1 MNSTFKALTALL
13 KSNKFNMSRL
23 NRGYEVMLNT
33 NALHTVKKLI
43 RSICEHEYT
52 KANNESKKQV
62 FNNIKVS
69 DLAFYNGQR
78 DTSYL
83 LTSFAFNRAIAS
95 YYASGSN
102 FVFPLDKEWQNIF
115 IEYGIEINQNACS
128 FLWEGYRVILI
139 IKSFISYFKFLFTS
153 VLEKLKHSKKVSSKN
168 NNFINVYFYD
178 ISDRNLPSL
187 NNGISEKNIVTWYKK
202 NVINDDKINII
213 HNVKN
218 FNHINDFNLDYALT
232 YSKNLFFKPHIFA
245 ELKNLFWWS
254 NLLLKNIINP
264 SFTLSLLVNFN
275 EILKAKR
282 VEDLSSNLEL
292 NAVVFNNSIGSIKP
306 LWAVV
311 LERSDVR
318 IDYCFYACN
327 AEPVDIEGNLPI
339 DGFWAIA
346 TWENCYVVDQY
357 QKNQLEN
364 QLMHKSTKIIFETT
378 PWWTDVSISI
388 PLTNKKTISLFD
400 TILHNNLYIPASI
413 NQCGWYK
420 SEVAILYLQ
429 TILEVARELDI
440 IVLYK
445 IKRIRDK
452 KIRNKEHWDYIQRA
466 LAEYKEN
473 IILINDKISA
483 ERLIQGTDITVSKPL
498 STTAIIAKNIKKPS
512 IFFDPTRMISG
523 SDPAL
528 RSIPILSNK
537 EELKSYIIKTL
548 ATRN

>member
-1 MNSTFKALTALL
+1 
-13 KSNKFNMSRL
+13 
-23 NRGYEVMLNT
+23 MLNT
-33 NALHTVKKLI
+33 NALYTVKKLI

-62 FNNIKVS
+62 FNNIKVA

-83 LTSFAFNRAIAS
+83 LTSFAFNRAVAS

-128 FLWEGYRVILI
+128 FLWESYKVILI

-153 VLEKLKHSKKVSSKN
+153 VLEKLKHSKKVNSKN

-187 NNGISEKNIVTWYKK
+187 NNDILEKNIVTWYKK
-202 NVINDDKINII
+202 NIINDNKINVI

-218 FNHINDFNLDYALT
+218 FNHINDFNLDYAFT
-232 YSKNLFFKPHIFA
+232 YSKNLFFKPLIFA
-245 ELKNLFWWS
+245 ELKNLFWWI

-282 VEDLSSNLEL
+282 VDDLNSDLEL

-346 TWENCYVVDQY
+346 TWENYYVVDQY

-364 QLMHKSTKIIFETT
+364 QLMHKFTRIIFETI
-378 PWWTDVSISI
+378 PWWADVSTSI

-445 IKRIRDK
+445 IKRIRNK

-466 LAEYKEN
+466 LAEYREN

-512 IFFDPTRMISG
+512 IFFDPTRMISS

-537 EELKSYIIKTL
+537 AGLKSYIIKTL
-548 ATRN
+548 ATRK